1 MRLNVFDF
9 LSSSPQTF
17 IFNRRSNQTNF
28 GGVLS
33 IIYLLIFI
41 SITGLYLISYFNEDN
56 YSIQYLFQEKSLTT
70 EEEINRYKSDRYDP
84 PFNICASLYIDAEKE
99 LADRFEIRRYNNI
112 LFSQVNTSICHNIKI
127 PDLNWMI
134 VYDCLTDN
142 TSECKI
148 EQNPIMLRSNTIKL
162 YMYFN
167 GFILDHQNKSSPLY
181 RMYDKQVS
189 HSLIS
194 SFDLYNPSRRVHTWM
209 NVRYKEEKGFFSMF
223 ENGEDNDYIGLTM
236 KTFDY
241 SEMSGLN
248 GDKKIFL
255 NAYDVKSKS
264 IHTYKVLG
272 RIVFDVDFH
281 HYDEYKRTPK
291 SFWDTVANICSLSMT
306 ILNGLSY
313 TLLSYFSNNFNNYKI
328 MEKILYN
335 YDNNETKEIKN
346 KENNIIEPI
355 GDINKKEENL
365 IDNKNEDNNALIIN
379 EENDKVITDKD
390 FIYDSDKFPELN
402 FFDFLFSGL
411 YDGKCCCKLSKKEL
425 IQKCNEII
433 SKYYSIENI
442 IYNLIRLENLMKDYR
457 WNDPRLNHFDNNHLI
472 EQLKNLLSS
481 FNIS

>member
-1 MRLNVFDF
+1 MRLNALDF
-9 LSSSPQTF
+9 LSSSPPNF

-33 IIYLLIFI
+33 IIYLLVFI
-41 SITGLYLISYFNEDN
+41 TITGFYLLSYFNEDN
-56 YSIQYLFQEKSLTT
+56 YYIQYLFQEKSLTT

-84 PFNICASLYIDAEKE
+84 PFNICASLYINAEKE
-99 LADRFEIRRYNNI
+99 VADRFEIRRYNNI

-134 VYDCLTDN
+134 VYDCLN
-142 TSECKI
+142 ENISECKI
-148 EQNPIMLRSNTIKL
+148 EQNPMLIRSSTIKL

-167 GFILDHQNKSSPLY
+167 GFVLDHQNKSAPLY
-181 RMYDKQVS
+181 RMNGNQVS

-209 NVRYKEEKGFFSMF
+209 NIRYKEEKGYFSMF
-223 ENGEDNDYIGLTM
+223 QNEEDNDYIGLTM

-248 GDKKIFL
+248 GDKKIFIS
-255 NAYDVKSKS
+255 AYDVKSRS
-264 IHTYKVLG
+264 FHNYKVLG
-272 RIVFDVDFH
+272 RIVFEADFH

-313 TLLSYFSNNFNNYKI
+313 TLLNYFSNNFNNYKI
-328 MEKILYN
+328 MEKILY
-335 YDNNETKEIKN
+335 DNENKDNKN
-346 KENNIIEPI
+346 KKNNVNIDGQID
-355 GDINKKEENL
+355 DINKKDENL
-365 IDNKNEDNNALIIN
+365 IDNKNEDNNLLIIN
-379 EENDKVITDKD
+379 DENDKVITDKD
-390 FIYDSDKFPELN
+390 FILDNDKFPELN
-402 FFDFLFSGL
+402 FFDFLFNGL
-411 YDGKCCCKLSKKEL
+411 YDGKCCCKLNKKEL

-442 IYNLIRLENLMKDYR
+442 IYNQIKLENLIKDYR
-457 WNDPRLNHFDNNHLI
+457 
-472 EQLKNLLSS
+472 
-481 FNIS
+481 